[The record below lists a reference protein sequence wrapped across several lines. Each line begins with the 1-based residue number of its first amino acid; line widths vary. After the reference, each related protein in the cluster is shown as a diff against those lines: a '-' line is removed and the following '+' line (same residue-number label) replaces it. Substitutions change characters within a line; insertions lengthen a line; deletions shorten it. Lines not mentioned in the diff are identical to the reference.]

1 MSLHRRSCTEQ
12 TKSYT
17 FSSDDDDDDEER
29 SQASGGQSF
38 VAKPRRQSSS
48 SFEFDEEEDSEEE
61 RPTSRRP
68 RSCRRDL
75 DISFGSAVSVE
86 PPSSGPSRPRAPPRP
101 VAPPAPR
108 SAPPPADSEEEP
120 PAKRPRSTDVVDS
133 PIEPQSSGSPRPPP
147 PQPAPPAPTST
158 PPPADSC
165 PVCKLST
172 VTQDGSLQ
180 DVVRCSICAT
190 NVHFKCSG
198 LRHRLDKRYLCP
210 YCDTSRRDV
219 AAKLSQTELEKIAT
233 QLSTRKAGACFKCHR
248 IDARSRVMRPPL
260 QL

>member
-38 VAKPRRQSSS
+38 VAKPRRQSGS

-108 SAPPPADSEEEP
+108 STPPSANSEEER
-120 PAKRPRSTDVVDS
+120 PAKRRRPSKKKSADGPVR
-133 PIEPQSSGSPRPPP
+133 PPSSGPPRPRPRP
-147 PQPAPPAPTST
+147 RPAAPPAPTST

-165 PVCKLST
+165 PVCEKKT
-172 VTQDGSLQ
+172 VNKDGSLQ
-180 DVVRCSICAT
+180 DVVQCSICAT
-190 NVHFKCSG
+190 KVHFKCSS
-198 LRHRLDKRYLCP
+198 LRIRQDKRYLCP
-210 YCDTSRRDV
+210 LCDSSQPWTRR
-219 AAKLSQTELEKIAT
+219 T
-233 QLSTRKAGACFKCHR
+233 
-248 IDARSRVMRPPL
+248 ARARRAHHLLP
-260 QL
+260 